1 MRCARRPVTESPN
14 RRSAKRGRREWPGS
28 DEHGFVTA
36 PMSLLAVQA
45 ERDEPEALAARCN
58 FHHG

>member
-1 MRCARRPVTESPN
+1 MLCARRPVSEPRN

-28 DEHGFVTA
+28 GEHGFVTE
-36 PMSLLAVQA
+36 PMSLFATQA
-45 ERDEPEALAARCN
+45 ERDEPEGLAARCN